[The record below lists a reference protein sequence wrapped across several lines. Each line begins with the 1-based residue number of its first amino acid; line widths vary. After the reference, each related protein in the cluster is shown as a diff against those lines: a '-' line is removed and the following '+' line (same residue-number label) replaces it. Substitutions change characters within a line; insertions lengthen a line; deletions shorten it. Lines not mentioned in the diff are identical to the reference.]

1 MFRIASSLTQ
11 LSGRPNGAGLNEIV
25 GMPYIN
31 DREQDSNQSCT
42 AQNHHIM
49 MCPCHDHRLHLI
61 EVWIRKQISNNGG
74 TSTSGGLDL
83 GRTRTS
89 GCPYLTS
96 DNGTHSRRTMFQYH
110 LTSHVLW

>member
-42 AQNHHIM
+42 AQIT
-49 MCPCHDHRLHLI
+49 
-61 EVWIRKQISNNGG
+61 
-74 TSTSGGLDL
+74 TS
-83 GRTRTS
+83 
-89 GCPYLTS
+89 
-96 DNGTHSRRTMFQYH
+96 
-110 LTSHVLW
+110 

>member
-49 MCPCHDHRLHLI
+49 MCPCHDHRYILL
-61 EVWIRKQISNNGG
+61 R
-74 TSTSGGLDL
+74 SGSESKFPITAEH
-83 GRTRTS
+83 GRR
-89 GCPYLTS
+89 
-96 DNGTHSRRTMFQYH
+96 MA
-110 LTSHVLW
+110 